1 MSKMKKL
8 PKVTAAMA
16 VYKPD
21 LDFFRQQLE
30 SINEQDYGNVS
41 LLIWNDS
48 PREFQCEEIV
58 SQYITKIPYRIL
70 DNGHNNG
77 VTQAFA
83 HLTEAA
89 DGKYIA
95 YCDQDDIWLKNK
107 ISVTVAFMENHPECS
122 CCHCECQLIDE
133 QNHVVK
139 KQYYPA
145 SINVLNDI
153 KYQKDTFLVKSWNIG
168 CAMTMPTS
176 VAKAALPFPNMVFHD
191 QWLEMFSLTKGKFCY
206 MKETLLQHRV
216 HGTNNSQTLHG
227 VETKADYYR
236 LKLGKESHFFCFLK
250 EHLDYW
256 KEYQKVG
263 LWIQAREE
271 YSNHPGIDTF
281 FRLCKFL
288 QVRPGVTLFELLMP
302 IIPDRMFFGILRL
315 IREEVRKFGVR

>member
-1 MSKMKKL
+1 MNKMKNL
-8 PKVTAAMA
+8 PKVTVAMA

-58 SQYITKIPYRIL
+58 SQHITKIPYRIL

-83 HLTEAA
+83 HLTEVA

-107 ISVTVAFMENHPECS
+107 ISITVAFMENHPECS

-139 KQYYPA
+139 EHLYPA
-145 SINVLNDI
+145 EMDILNNI
-153 KYQKDTFLVKSWNIG
+153 EYQKRSFFVKNWSLG
-168 CAMTMPTS
+168 CAMTLPTT
-176 VAKAALPFPNMVFHD
+176 VAKAALPFPDMIFHD
-191 QWLEMFSLTKGKFCY
+191 QWIEMFALTKGNFY
-206 MKETLLQHRV
+206 YLQNMLLQHRV
-216 HGTNNSQTLHG
+216 HGTNNSETLHG
-227 VETKADYYR
+227 IKTKADYYQ
-236 LKLGKESHFFCFLK
+236 LKLNKEIRLYTFLK
-250 EHLDYW
+250 SRLTYW
-256 KEYQKVG
+256 REYEKEG
-263 LWIQAREE
+263 MWIKAREN
-271 YSNHPGIDTF
+271 YAKHPRVRTF
-281 FRLCKFL
+281 LHLCQFIK
-288 QVRPGVTLFELLMP
+288 VRPGVTLFELIMP
-302 IIPDRMFFGILRL
+302 LIPEWMFSRTLNF
-315 IREEVRKFGVR
+315 IREEVRKFGIR